1 MSIALYGTIYRV
13 IWRRIIVTWNL
24 GYGHWRSFKL
34 VPFQSVT
41 SRRPS
46 EIVLSLVCSG
56 TVQVWWLMNG
66 KSVADHSRHV
76 VRRLQSSVI
85 RTKTLIALP
94 QTLYAAFWWGLNI
107 ILIERN
113 NWRGGKW
120 PMLPPPMTGVWRRQT
135 MLNYILH
142 LQSASKG
149 PFIATQLNST
159 SSWVA
164 SAGRYRHKPECK
176 LQTVNVKPKSNNYR
190 SSAECWSVA
199 ELNRAEAFGQI
210 FGRCNQSSDLTSLL
224 YVLLATSLVK
234 FSRVLHFTWHLIGQT
249 CHPKHG
255 MPLLSVWPG
264 SWNHWSHQRAAITN
278 FKCWSN

>member
-1 MSIALYGTIYRV
+1 MVDERKVCG
-13 IWRRIIVTWNL
+13 
-24 GYGHWRSFKL
+24 RS
-34 VPFQSVT
+34 
-41 SRRPS
+41 
-46 EIVLSLVCSG
+46 
-56 TVQVWWLMNG
+56 
-66 KSVADHSRHV
+66 
-76 VRRLQSSVI
+76 LQT
-85 RTKTLIALP
+85 RGP
-94 QTLYAAFWWGLNI
+94 QTAELRDPYENPYSAPADSLCCI
-107 ILIERN
+107 LVRAKPYILIERN

-120 PMLPPPMTGVWRRQT
+120 PMLPPPVTGVWRRQT